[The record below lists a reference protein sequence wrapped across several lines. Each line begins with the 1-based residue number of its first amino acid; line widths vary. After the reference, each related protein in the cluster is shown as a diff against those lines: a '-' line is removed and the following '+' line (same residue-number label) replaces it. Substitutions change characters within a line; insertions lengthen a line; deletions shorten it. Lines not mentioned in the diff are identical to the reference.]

1 MRVAPIAMLAAA
13 GGLLSSCVALAVPVV
28 AGAAIGGKQVAGRS
42 GGDDGRKLTRRERK
56 AERKRLEAQA
66 RNTPVPQGSFTI
78 LPRGASLPAP
88 GAPGVP
94 IAAQTVPGA
103 AAPAGMQYLYASG
116 EAGALD
122 VQGYRALRNHLSAEG
137 RLRDLKIE
145 PNSVVLAEG
154 STLAAPR
161 FVPCGTKKLAMVLDI
176 DETVL
181 LNLGYEADEAG
192 RGGGYDEARWRRWEL
207 TGAGQV
213 RAVPGAKQA
222 IDAARAAGI
231 AVVFNS
237 NRSEASASATA
248 DALKRAGLGEA
259 VPSETLWLRADGQG
273 SGKDARRSRIA
284 ERYCVVALVGDQLGD
299 FSDLFNTPALAA
311 SPAARR
317 AAALADPIVDQWG
330 AGWFMLPNPVYGT
343 ALKGSVDEV
352 FPPAVRWTPAP

>member
-1 MRVAPIAMLAAA
+1 MRVARIAMLAAA

-42 GGDDGRKLTRRERK
+42 GDDGRTLTRRERK

-78 LPRGASLPAP
+78 LPQGSTLPAP
-88 GAPGVP
+88 GAPVVVQ
-94 IAAQTVPGA
+94 AVPGS
-103 AAPAGMQYLYASG
+103 AAPAGMQYLYGSG
-116 EAGALD
+116 EAAALD
-122 VQGYRALRNHLSAEG
+122 VQGYRALRNHLSAEA

-154 STLAAPR
+154 ATLAAPR

-237 NRSEASASATA
+237 NRSEASAAATA

-259 VPSETLWLRADGQG
+259 VPGETLWLRTDGQG
-273 SGKDARRSRIA
+273 SGKDARRWRIA

-299 FSDLFNTPALAA
+299 FSDLFNTGALAA

-317 AAALADPIVDQWG
+317 SAALADPIADEWG

-352 FPPAVRWTPAP
+352 FPPAVRWSPNP